1 MSDISDITAETP
13 EEAERHATNLELFL
27 DLAFVFAITQIASL
41 ISYHPTGTGTPP
53 VPGCPVLWSSPV

>member
-1 MSDISDITAETP
+1 MSDIKAETP

-41 ISYHPTGTGTPP
+41 ISYHPTGTGTP
-53 VPGCPVLWSSPV
+53 LL